1 MQPWQI
7 KALELEGSALKHLDG
22 FVHEHALYFLIGA
35 IYLLLALLAWVLSG
49 GLRRKGEKSTHHIRP
64 AIIIQLPGASPPQ
77 AETFDPF
84 PPLRDPPDCHCD
96 CDERDFYE

>member
-7 KALELEGSALKHLDG
+7 KALEMEASGLKHLDG

-49 GLRRKGEKSTHHIRP
+49 GLRPKGGKPTTHVRP
-64 AIIIQLPGASPPQ
+64 AFFIHLPGPP
-77 AETFDPF
+77 FDPF
-84 PPLRDPPDCHCD
+84 PPLREPDYYD
-96 CDERDFYE
+96 DDDYPLD

>member
-7 KALELEGSALKHLDG
+7 KALELESSALKSLDG

-49 GLRRKGEKSTHHIRP
+49 GLRRKFPNQPHVRAGIG
-64 AIIIQLPGASPPQ
+64 IIIQPHTPPPSPTIIIH
-77 AETFDPF
+77 EY
-84 PPLRDPPDCHCD
+84 DPPDSD
-96 CDERDFYE
+96 CDDHDWG